1 MSNKSNNKEKYLYI
15 SAMLRA
21 RENKMLTR
29 DKAERMLDAGSFEEA
44 AKLLS
49 D

>member
-1 MSNKSNNKEKYLYI
+1 
-15 SAMLRA
+15 MLRA

-49 D
+49 DCG